1 MGVFFVELCKNLEY
15 YLSRCGG
22 LYYVFGGNVMNSP
35 VIALISACGT
45 ILAAFISAI
54 ALLKVN
60 RIDNQDRIRRSL
72 WAVEEYLKA
81 LGKYIA
87 NSNDKNFEEYK
98 ACYFLCSL
106 YSDLET
112 RQKIENIDKL
122 IQQGNIEAVPGKVLG
137 FTLQYSR
144 KYKMNK
150 YLPRKKWINN
160 K

>member
-72 WAVEEYLKA
+72 WAVEEY
-81 LGKYIA
+81 
-87 NSNDKNFEEYK
+87 K

>member
-1 MGVFFVELCKNLEY
+1 
-15 YLSRCGG
+15 
-22 LYYVFGGNVMNSP
+22 MNSP

-72 WAVEEYLKA
+72 WAV
-81 LGKYIA
+81 
-87 NSNDKNFEEYK
+87 EEYK

>member
-22 LYYVFGGNVMNSP
+22 LYYVLGGNVMNSP

-72 WAVEEYLKA
+72 WAV
-81 LGKYIA
+81 
-87 NSNDKNFEEYK
+87 EEYK

>member
-1 MGVFFVELCKNLEY
+1 
-15 YLSRCGG
+15 
-22 LYYVFGGNVMNSP
+22 MNSP

-98 ACYFLCSL
+98 ACYFLSSP
-106 YSDLET
+106 YS
-112 RQKIENIDKL
+112 
-122 IQQGNIEAVPGKVLG
+122 
-137 FTLQYSR
+137 
-144 KYKMNK
+144 
-150 YLPRKKWINN
+150 YLVT
-160 K
+160 

>member
-1 MGVFFVELCKNLEY
+1 MGVFFVELYKNLEY

-22 LYYVFGGNVMNSP
+22 LYYVLGGNVMNSP

-72 WAVEEYLKA
+72 WAV
-81 LGKYIA
+81 
-87 NSNDKNFEEYK
+87 EEYK